1 MPTAK
6 ERLSHLL
13 ELAAEGPARRATLAA
28 ELADLVLNWPA
39 DYPAAMRAP
48 VLTLLEMTVRETDGG
63 TLAQLAARLG
73 GHGELPLDLVNEFF
87 LYAPKGVR
95 REILMR
101 NELAGGSEDDGDASP
116 DAAALVAAA
125 RDVRVRDFP
134 EHLGAAMR
142 IAPETAQA
150 ILADATA
157 EALAVLCRGAHLDRA
172 VFSALALLEGAQ
184 DRDPLTRLGA
194 YDTVPQQAAERLT
207 RHWRAHHAP
216 PKHTQ
221 AAAAE

>member
-13 ELAAEGPARRATLAA
+13 ELAAEGPPRRAALAG

-87 LYAPKGVR
+87 LYAPKSVR

-101 NELAGGSEDDGDASP
+101 NELAGGEGDDGAAP
-116 DAAALVAAA
+116 DATSLVTAA
-125 RDVRVRDFP
+125 RDVRIRDFP
-134 EHLGAAMR
+134 EHLGAALR
-142 IAPETAQA
+142 IAPEIAQA

-172 VFSALALLEGAQ
+172 AFSALALLEGAQ

-194 YDTVPQQAAERLT
+194 YDTIPQQAAERLT
-207 RHWRAHHAP
+207 RHWRAHHPP
-216 PKHTQ
+216 PKHAQ